1 VAPLPG
7 TTPPRRFVPRLHYE
21 LLVCG
26 TRGHELIGLDAAE
39 LRPEDALVAFE
50 DHGHRWYRCLRCDSW
65 LPLAE
70 PEAPTRPYPPDRDE
84 IELPRR
90 GKPLR
95 DRIVLRLIAIDRA
108 LHFLILGLLGTAIL
122 LFASHR
128 SQLKDSF
135 YRVVDDLQRG
145 VGGGP
150 VQTGKHAGILKEFD
164 RLFSLDAGHLRLF
177 AIAALAYAAVEGIE
191 AVGLW
196 YEKRWA
202 EYLTLLV
209 TASFLPIEVREIITK
224 GTWFKVFAFIVNV
237 AVVVYLL
244 WAKKLFGVRGGHGA
258 LEAERAEDMGW
269 GALERAAPG

>member
-1 VAPLPG
+1 MAPLPG
-7 TTPPRRFVPRLHYE
+7 TTPPRRFVPKLHYE

-26 TRGHELIGLDAAE
+26 ARGHELIGTDAAE
-39 LRPEDALVAFE
+39 VRPEDAIVVFE
-50 DHGHRWYRCLRCDSW
+50 DRGQRWHRCLRCDSW
-65 LPLAE
+65 LPLDGPQE
-70 PEAPTRPYPPDRDE
+70 PSRPFPPERDE
-84 IELPRR
+84 IQLPRR

-108 LHFLILGLLGTAIL
+108 LHFLVLALLGGAIL

-128 SQLKDSF
+128 GQLKSTF

-150 VQTGKHAGILKEFD
+150 VQSGRHAGILKEFD
-164 RLFSLDAGHLRLF
+164 RLFALNSGHLKLF
-177 AIAALAYAAVEGIE
+177 GAAALAYALLEGIE

-209 TASFLPIEVREIITK
+209 TASFLPIEVKEIVTK
-224 GTWFKVFAFIVNV
+224 GTWFKIFAFVLNV
-237 AVVVYLL
+237 AVVIYLL
-244 WAKKLFGVRGGHGA
+244 SAKRLFGVKGGHRA
-258 LEAERAEDMGW
+258 LEREREKDMGW